1 MAGQFVGTTEVDS
14 AALRSTLVYGDADDI
29 EPSFATY
36 RTRPGGTE
44 WVLGDGRQRVSLVV
58 HVDELTEVIDAGRSR
73 PQRADGDCRHRE
85 AERWAAVCDGPC
97 R

>member
-1 MAGQFVGTTEVDS
+1 
-14 AALRSTLVYGDADDI
+14 
-29 EPSFATY
+29 
-36 RTRPGGTE
+36 
-44 WVLGDGRQRVSLVV
+44 VV